1 MTVRAVLERTVKP
14 DRRDELLLLFKELRA
29 HAIHQPGCIA
39 GETLTSVDSSGT
51 HLVVSM

>member
-1 MTVRAVLERTVKP
+1 MTVRAVTERTVKP
-14 DRRDELLLLFKELRA
+14 DRRDELLFKELRA